1 MNLCHTDRRTPAN
14 LHTHTHRE
22 TLRHSVTVTFSNH
35 FPASPLPLTLPLPD
49 CTFRNFP
56 LSFSFSLC
64 TFSASFF
71 LFLYLSAVCCCSLC
85 SALFLAPF
93 RSLQAC
99 SVDCAPLQLD
109 VRLLCRVQART
120 ERERERV
127 RVQCHNGSPTLSA
140 LLSLLLFTLLSLYG
154 VPNRRQKGQPRA
166 GVRYGEL
173 NGDRHA
179 LVTPFD

>member
-1 MNLCHTDRRTPAN
+1 MSHRQAHSCT
-14 LHTHTHRE
+14 HTHTQRK
-22 TLRHSVTVTFSNH
+22 RHSDTQSQSPSLITFLLRL
-35 FPASPLPLTLPLPD
+35 LPLTLPLPD

-64 TFSASFF
+64 TFIPLLF

-85 SALFLAPF
+85 SALFLVPF

-99 SVDCAPLQLD
+99 SVDCASLQLD
-109 VRLLCRVQART
+109 VRLLCRVPART
-120 ERERERV
+120 AREREF
-127 RVQCHNGSPTLSA
+127 SA
-140 LLSLLLFTLLSLYG
+140 IMAPLLSLCCAVFTLLSLYG
-154 VPNRRQKGQPRA
+154 VPNSRQKGQPRA
-166 GVRYGEL
+166 GVRYEEL

>member
-1 MNLCHTDRRTPAN
+1 MNLCHTDRRTPA
-14 LHTHTHRE
+14 HTHTETE

-35 FPASPLPLTLPLPD
+35 FPASPLPLPLPD

-64 TFSASFF
+64 TFIPLLF

-85 SALFLAPF
+85 SALFLVPF

-99 SVDCAPLQLD
+99 SVDCASLQLD
-109 VRLLCRVQART
+109 VRLLCRVPART
-120 ERERERV
+120 ARE
-127 RVQCHNGSPTLSA
+127 RVQCHNGSPTLSLCCA
-140 LLSLLLFTLLSLYG
+140 VFTLLSLYG
-154 VPNRRQKGQPRA
+154 IPNRRQKGQPLA
-166 GVRYGEL
+166 GVRYEEL